1 MEKKKEQLDD
11 KEAYFTFQ
19 ELQEAREEVIQ
30 KMLDQIK
37 DEKLKETIR
46 NKMKEE
52 EEIYAQ
58 EQKKKVIEK
67 SKKTKV

>member
-1 MEKKKEQLDD
+1 MIKIKKLQNKLSSMEKNIEQLNE

-46 NKMKEE
+46 NKMK
-52 EEIYAQ
+52 
-58 EQKKKVIEK
+58 
-67 SKKTKV
+67 

>member
-1 MEKKKEQLDD
+1 MIKIKKLQNKLSSMEKNIEQLNE

-52 EEIYAQ
+52 EEIYA
-58 EQKKKVIEK
+58 
-67 SKKTKV
+67 